1 MLLDRGEVEQTA
13 VAEVEGVPQ
22 PDSHEDSGLHQQD
35 VEVVDA
41 IHVTELR
48 KGQFEYEKTTVDT

>member
-41 IHVTELR
+41 IHVTVVEKKVNLSLR
-48 KGQFEYEKTTVDT
+48 